1 MTAGSA
7 QTMTDII
14 EKAARAAFDELGR
27 QNAEAGEDCWIGDGT
42 ALARAV
48 IRSLRDNTDSPRV
61 CDELTRMLGE
71 EG

>member
-1 MTAGSA
+1 
-7 QTMTDII
+7 MTDII
-14 EKAARAAFDELGR
+14 EKAARDCAKTYHLTDCEESQAELL
-27 QNAEAGEDCWIGDGT
+27 AEVEWIEWVDIV
-42 ALARAV
+42 LSV

>member
-1 MTAGSA
+1 
-7 QTMTDII
+7 MTDII
-14 EKAARAAFDELGR
+14 EKAADMTDYRKLFDKCEDAAR
-27 QNAEAGEDCWIGDGT
+27 EAQMT
-42 ALARAV
+42 ARSRVEQPWVMTAAV

>member
-1 MTAGSA
+1 
-7 QTMTDII
+7 MTDII
-14 EKAARAAFDELGR
+14 EKAARDLTMEGQRWGNSGIRLGF
-27 QNAEAGEDCWIGDGT
+27 AIG
-42 ALARAV
+42 LARAV